1 MGDVRGRRFIWRQLQ
16 ESGIYRSSFT
26 GDALSMSFREGERNR
41 GLKLLDEITRHCPKR
56 LSEMQTE
63 ARTNERRN
71 DRNGKHDAPGG

>member
-71 DRNGKHDAPGG
+71 ERTGSNPPRE